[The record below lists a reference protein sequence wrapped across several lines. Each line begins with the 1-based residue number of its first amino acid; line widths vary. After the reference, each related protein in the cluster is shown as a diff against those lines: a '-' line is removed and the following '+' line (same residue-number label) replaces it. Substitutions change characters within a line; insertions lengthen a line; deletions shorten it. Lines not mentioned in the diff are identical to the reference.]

1 MALSNR
7 NREKGLKISAAIVGD
22 GAALA
27 YGVGQVGPDPRKTR
41 VQIVAGAVVLTVFLV
56 AVVKAAVVPGF
67 LIWFLLYSFIVRS
80 VGVVVTGS
88 NVVVLERS
96 LVTGRPK
103 RIRTT
108 LPAGALS
115 GLSAAEKG
123 GYFHVSAAELWL
135 RPKEYAILATGEA
148 GAT

>member
-1 MALSNR
+1 
-7 NREKGLKISAAIVGD
+7 LKISAAIVGD

-56 AVVKAAVVPGF
+56 AVVKPAVVPGF
-67 LIWFLLYSFIVRS
+67 LIWFLPYSFIVRS

-103 RIRTT
+103 RIRKT
-108 LPAGALS
+108 LPAGALPGPS
-115 GLSAAEKG
+115 QRRRAAISTFRPRSC
-123 GYFHVSAAELWL
+123 GYDRRNTRSSP
-135 RPKEYAILATGEA
+135 RRRLARLEER
-148 GAT
+148 